1 MYERFESRWMP
12 VKLTCY
18 DKTITVFFINFTT
31 FFVGGILWWTD
42 LVIKIYSNLYNTTTF
57 ETEIEHFF
65 THWKHLQSRV
75 NVFWY
80 CFWVIKR
87 YMYLLLFDDIGS
99 YSRKTELF

>member
-57 ETEIEHFF
+57 ETEIEHFLLIENIYSPELMSF
-65 THWKHLQSRV
+65 DT
-75 NVFWY
+75 VF
-80 CFWVIKR
+80 
-87 YMYLLLFDDIGS
+87 
-99 YSRKTELF
+99 E

>member
-1 MYERFESRWMP
+1 MYERFESRWMS

-57 ETEIEHFF
+57 ETEIEHFLLIENIYSPELMSF
-65 THWKHLQSRV
+65 DT
-75 NVFWY
+75 VF
-80 CFWVIKR
+80 
-87 YMYLLLFDDIGS
+87 
-99 YSRKTELF
+99 E